1 MPTVLIIEDSP
12 TQARHFALMLED
24 AGFQVET
31 AGRLDEGL
39 RRIQEGGI
47 DTLLLDLTLPD
58 SEGLKTFLTA
68 RRQAPQTPL
77 VVLTNVDDE
86 ALAATTLQQGAQ
98 DYLVKGEVNQNWL
111 VRSIQHAIAR
121 RPKKTTP
128 QPAAESPRTRK
139 ILDVGAVGAVSIVR
153 FTEKKLLDAGD
164 IALIGEKL
172 MRLVESGCRK
182 MVLSFGSVDY
192 VSNGAM
198 SALLAVRRKMI
209 QAGGAMVLCELSE
222 PVQEHLTVRQF
233 HRLFDI
239 RDDEKTA
246 ISHLESL

>member
-31 AGRLDEGL
+31 AGRLDEGV
-39 RRIQEGGI
+39 RRIQKGGF
-47 DTLLLDLTLPD
+47 DALLLDLTLPD

-68 RRQAPQTPL
+68 RREAPDTPL

-111 VRSIQHAIAR
+111 VRSIQHAMAR
-121 RPKKTTP
+121 RHKKTAP
-128 QPAAESPRTRK
+128 EPAADASRTRH
-139 ILDVGAVGAVSIVR
+139 ILDVGATGSISIVR
-153 FTEKKLLDAGD
+153 FNQKKLLDAGD

-172 MRLVESGCRK
+172 MRLVETGCRK
-182 MVLSFGSVDY
+182 MVLSFASVDY
-192 VSNGAM
+192 ASNGMM
-198 SALLAVRRKMI
+198 SALLAVRRKMM

-233 HRLFDI
+233 HRLFEI
-239 RDDEKTA
+239 RDDEQA
-246 ISHLESL
+246 AVSYLESQ